1 MEGGVGILG
10 YISITSAGA
19 VDREFVYILGSIG
32 SQCLPIWV
40 KLEPDLIKLD
50 QHWIPVATLGTEVE
64 LASLES
70 KL

>member
-1 MEGGVGILG
+1 MLLSPTIC
-10 YISITSAGA
+10 SITSAGA

-40 KLEPDLIKLD
+40 KLEPDWIKLD

-64 LASLES
+64 LTSLES